1 MTRNNDATDTREAVQ
16 QARRMAARLVED
28 WDQLNDEE
36 KIGTVSEIVHQL
48 ATAESSQEDKDMD
61 EPTEPRR
68 LEGVMSDNDPVELGD
83 VVTFPEDATD
93 CVDGD
98 NQRWIVLHPDDY
110 ENHAVDVDGNVGVL
124 VGPEQTRELYRL
136 CVTTMLAL
144 EHPDGC
150 EGVIR
155 DLIGTLEEVIDE

>member
-1 MTRNNDATDTREAVQ
+1 MSDLEDFDTSDSSTDEREEPTRSEPVDFGGGETTGVQ
-16 QARRMAARLVED
+16 DLAGLAD
-28 WDQLNDEE
+28 GD
-36 KIGTVSEIVHQL
+36 SE
-48 ATAESSQEDKDMD
+48 DMD

-68 LEGVMSDNDPVELGD
+68 LEEVMSDDDPVELGD

-98 NQRWIVLHPDDY
+98 NQRWIVLHSDDY

-144 EHPDGC
+144 EHPDGG